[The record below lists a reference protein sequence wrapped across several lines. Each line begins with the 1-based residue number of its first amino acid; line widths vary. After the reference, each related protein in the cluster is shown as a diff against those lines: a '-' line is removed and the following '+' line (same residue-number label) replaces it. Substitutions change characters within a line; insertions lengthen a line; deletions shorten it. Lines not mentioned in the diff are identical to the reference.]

1 MGDEN
6 QQLES
11 LRHRVEFLE
20 KNALILTEEREVIV
34 PYIDFGIDELTK
46 LPNRKKD
53 GDCGYDAFALE
64 DVTIEPHSGTKI
76 PLGIGLII
84 PEPFGVKAETRS
96 GNFIKGINIGSAWVD
111 RGYRGQINCLIQNI
125 TDEPITI
132 HKGDR
137 PCSIE
142 LELTFNMKLVPAK
155 EYYTPEEYEKIM
167 NTERGAS
174 RIRFYWC
181 IIYYNKRLYLWWR

>member
-1 MGDEN
+1 MAT
-6 QQLES
+6 LEE
-11 LRHRVEFLE
+11 LAKRVQRLEQRIIPNDKEF
-20 KNALILTEEREVIV
+20 EVTV
-34 PYIDFGIDELTK
+34 PYIDFGIDDITK

-64 DVTIEPHSGTKI
+64 EVTIEPHSGTKV

-96 GNFIKGINIGSAWVD
+96 GNFISGLNIGSAWVD

-142 LELTFNMKLVPAK
+142 LELTFKMNLVPAK
-155 EYYTPEEYEKIM
+155 EYYTPEEYEKVM
-167 NTERGAS
+167 NTERGATGFGSS
-174 RIRFYWC
+174 R
-181 IIYYNKRLYLWWR
+181 

>member
-1 MGDEN
+1 MLDIEIRNELSRLKSEIRDLKG
-6 QQLES
+6 L
-11 LRHRVEFLE
+11 V
-20 KNALILTEEREVIV
+20 KNTVSNNKELTVKV
-34 PYIDFGIDELTK
+34 GVIDFGLDEKTK
-46 LPNRKKD
+46 LPNRKKE

-64 DVTIEPHSGTKI
+64 DITIQPHTGTKV

-96 GNFIKGINIGSAWVD
+96 GNFINGLNVGSAWVD

-142 LELTFNMKLVPAK
+142 LELTFKMDLVSID
-155 EYYTPEEYEKIM
+155 EYCKYYGLSKDEVM
-167 NTERGAS
+167 NTERGDTGFGS
-174 RIRFYWC
+174 SG
-181 IIYYNKRLYLWWR
+181 K

>member
-1 MGDEN
+1 MY
-6 QQLES
+6 LEEEVRMLKS
-11 LRHRVEFLE
+11 QVNMLLE
-20 KNALILTEEREVIV
+20 TYMRRDKELEVTV
-34 PYIDFGIDELTK
+34 PYIDFGIDDETK
-46 LPNRKKD
+46 LPIRKKD
-53 GDCGYDAFALE
+53 GDCGYDAYALE
-64 DVTIEPHSGTKI
+64 EVIIAPHSGAKV

-96 GNFIKGINIGSAWVD
+96 GNFISGLNIGSAWVD

-137 PCSIE
+137 PCAIE
-142 LELTFNMKLVPAK
+142 LEMTYKMRLVPAK

-167 NTERGAS
+167 NTERGDS
-174 RIRFYWC
+174 GFGSSG
-181 IIYYNKRLYLWWR
+181 K

>member
-1 MGDEN
+1 MEDFEKR
-6 QQLES
+6 L
-11 LRHRVEFLE
+11 VELE
-20 KNALILTEEREVIV
+20 KKVEDLELSKVDRFKELEIPVGVINFNPDGEPILPT
-34 PYIDFGIDELTK
+34 
-46 LPNRKKD
+46 RKKE
-53 GDCGYDAFALE
+53 GDCGYDAYALE
-64 DVTIEPHSGTKI
+64 EVTINPHSGTKI

-96 GNFIKGINIGSAWVD
+96 GNHIAGLNVGSAWVD

-142 LELTFNMKLVPAK
+142 LELTFKMKFM
-155 EYYTPEEYEKIM
+155 TPEEYCEHYALDYDEVM
-167 NTERGAS
+167 NTERGAAGFGS
-174 RIRFYWC
+174 TG
-181 IIYYNKRLYLWWR
+181 K